1 MGTEQKRHRCHRQR
15 NGQHRGV
22 GHHVHPIG
30 VIHAIGEERICAIG
44 EHPRTMRHHPLK
56 ESLILWIIAQLVI
69 KIEPEWRGDVQRD
82 DDEGRAGQEI
92 PPCGN
97 AKLTDFPL
105 FSAACRR
112 FGDG

>member
-1 MGTEQKRHRCHRQR
+1 
-15 NGQHRGV
+15 
-22 GHHVHPIG
+22 
-30 VIHAIGEERICAIG
+30 
-44 EHPRTMRHHPLK
+44 MRHHPLK